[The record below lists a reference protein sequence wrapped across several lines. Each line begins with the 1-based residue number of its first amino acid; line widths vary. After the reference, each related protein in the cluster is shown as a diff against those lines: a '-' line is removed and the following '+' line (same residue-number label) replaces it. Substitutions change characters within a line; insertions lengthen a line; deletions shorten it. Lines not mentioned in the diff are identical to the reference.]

1 MGYKKPSKN
10 TITAIFNDIGARNGQ
25 RAASIL

>member
-1 MGYKKPSKN
+1 MGYKKLFKN
-10 TITAIFNDIGARNGQ
+10 TITVIFNDIGARNGQ